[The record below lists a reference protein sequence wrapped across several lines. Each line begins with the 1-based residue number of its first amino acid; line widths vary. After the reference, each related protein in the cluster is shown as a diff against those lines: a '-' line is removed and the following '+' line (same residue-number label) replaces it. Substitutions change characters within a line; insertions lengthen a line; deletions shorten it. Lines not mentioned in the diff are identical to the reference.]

1 MKVVLEKRL
10 EQSLKAQI
18 GLPVLSALMALVF
31 CGVFFALTGKDPLLV
46 YESMFSGALGNDY
59 GLSET
64 FVKMIPMAL
73 CALGIAVAFRMQIW
87 NIGAEGQFYMGA
99 CAATWVPLNFPDLPA
114 AVMLP
119 AMFILGALAGG
130 LWGLVAGWF
139 KTKWLVNELIST
151 LMMNYIAI
159 LWVDYL
165 VYGDWRDPNGLN
177 FPLTAAFPDAAM
189 LPSFGDLRVH
199 AGIFVVFIAAAVFTV
214 LFKSSRWGYETM
226 VIGSNPAAAR
236 YAGMDI
242 ARNVLIA
249 MFISG
254 AVCGLAGMVEVSGIV
269 GKLQHGISPGYGYT
283 AIIIAWL
290 ARLNPPAIILVS
302 FLFAVIHVGGFM
314 LQTMGIS
321 AAAATMLQGAVLFFA
336 QCPYDKVLGASNLA
350 MLRYEWVWY
359 KSRCTGF
366 LNARRAPL
374 KKTENILVFY
384 QKLPLYNPQFEQGKP
399 YKKIAGNNG
408 NSTNYGKFTRSG
420 SGSEDGLRFP
430 GNVLTFPAVQRTV
443 HPTQKPVEL
452 CEYFIK
458 TYTRPGEVVAD
469 ICAGSATTAVAA
481 LNTGRRFICF
491 ETVPAYYAAATERI
505 RLARAAVEAG
515 EKGV

>member
-119 AMFILGALAGG
+119 AMFVLGALAGG
-130 LWGLVAGWF
+130 LCGLVAGWF

-321 AAAATMLQGAVLFFA
+321 AAAATMLQGAVLFFVVGTEIFTG
-336 QCPYDKVLGASNLA
+336 YKLRIVKGGA
-350 MLRYEWVWY
+350 
-359 KSRCTGF
+359 
-366 LNARRAPL
+366 
-374 KKTENILVFY
+374 EN
-384 QKLPLYNPQFEQGKP
+384 E
-399 YKKIAGNNG
+399 
-408 NSTNYGKFTRSG
+408 
-420 SGSEDGLRFP
+420 
-430 GNVLTFPAVQRTV
+430 
-443 HPTQKPVEL
+443 
-452 CEYFIK
+452 
-458 TYTRPGEVVAD
+458 
-469 ICAGSATTAVAA
+469 
-481 LNTGRRFICF
+481 
-491 ETVPAYYAAATERI
+491 
-505 RLARAAVEAG
+505 
-515 EKGV
+515 